1 MESIMKLT
9 INNKAG
15 GFFKSVLAVSI
26 MTACALPTFAAA
38 QELPSVNWRM
48 QALWDAGTTPYEY
61 EEKFVERVSELTNG
75 KFEIRLFAG
84 GQLAPSAQAFE
95 AVRAGAFQLMKTF
108 DGYEAGSIPAFAFTS
123 TVPFGFPE
131 SDQYEAWFYE
141 KGGIELAR
149 QAYATAGLYYIA
161 PTVYGQEPIH
171 SKFPIESLDDLN
183 GKKGRFVGLASTVMS
198 EFGVSTTG
206 LPTAEVYQALEKGVI
221 DLADRGDMTAN
232 LEAGLGEV
240 AEYLA
245 VPGFHQPTTATS
257 YVANQAA
264 YDSLPDSYQAALEVA
279 AREIS
284 SSLRQHILAQDAV
297 ALEAFAAQGVQITYL
312 DPELIAQGR
321 PTAMNAWRS
330 AAGDDELANEILN
343 SQIEF
348 MQELGLID

>member
-1 MESIMKLT
+1 MKLT
-9 INNKAG
+9 INKING
-15 GFFKSVLAVSI
+15 DFFRSVTVLSALTV
-26 MTACALPTFAAA
+26 CAIPTFAAA

-198 EFGVSTTG
+198 EFGVSTIG

-221 DLADRGDMTAN
+221 DLADRGDLTAN

-257 YVANQAA
+257 YVANQTA
-264 YDSLPDSYQAALEVA
+264 YDSLPDSYKAALEVA

-297 ALEAFAAQGVQITYL
+297 ALEAFEEQGVQITYL